1 MTPEMHARMQG
12 RDTDREQREMVK
24 LALAC
29 AVPLWIEEMRPLTT
43 EQRCAR
49 AHDASGIIASGEKC
63 DELRGRHG
71 NGPARFANGA
81 PTGDG
86 AIFNAIAMGLALLA
100 FLPGGI
106 TYLDTHWE
114 AS

>member
-12 RDTDREQREMVK
+12 RDTDQEQREK
-24 LALAC
+24 LKVVLFY

-49 AHDASGIIASGEKC
+49 AHDASGIIAGGEKC

-71 NGPARFANGA
+71 SGPSRFATGA

-100 FLPGGI
+100 FLPGGV

-114 AS
+114 IR